1 VRVPGDQLLRFSDRR
16 GWAPKAHV
24 GALRHA
30 TGGRRREIGMG
41 AWGWEQLSPWR
52 GPASSCR
59 SDRCSASSTAPLE
72 AGLVGRRGPGWSCV
86 GVPPQAGV
94 RRRFAPHQP
103 GHADAGE
110 LAREGVPPNVNP
122 APARARG
129 PRHDQRLPA
138 RRRHRGDHRYRA
150 RPPGVDDVRHRLTP
164 APSDANGGS
173 AAGAPAPHARDRTP
187 TPQRASRRLTA
198 DRPRRLPLVDSA
210 RLASLD
216 PDPSRAAAAPALAT
230 RPDWRAKPVST
241 DRSWMTRGRGL
252 RPWSIGR
259 ASSG

>member
-173 AAGAPAPHARDRTP
+173 AAGAPALT
-187 TPQRASRRLTA
+187 RATA
-198 DRPRRLPLVDSA
+198 RPRRSEPHVGSPPTVRD
-210 RLASLD
+210 ASHSSI
-216 PDPSRAAAAPALAT
+216 PRV
-230 RPDWRAKPVST
+230 WRAST
-241 DRSWMTRGRGL
+241 RTPPGRPRRPRWQHDRIGGLSLYRPIDRG
-252 RPWSIGR
+252 
-259 ASSG
+259 